1 MIIKIPLKPNYKLY
15 IKTMIFHGELD
26 DNDLAN
32 AIFHHSN
39 VMPNRKKSSQVIKFS
54 DKDKKKI
61 NSFDEIS
68 KIMLKILKE
77 NDCSVDNKGYVI
89 ECQQR
94 NGGFG
99 KNNKSPFIWHSDGE
113 KQVTIILYI
122 RKDRTIKGGNL
133 MIDAG
138 FSNGFNP
145 FRKTAE
151 KEIETKEGQC
161 LIFDSE
167 MRHKPTEFTGFGC
180 RDIIVGFFKKT

>member
-1 MIIKIPLKPNYKLY
+1 
-15 IKTMIFHGELD
+15 MIFNGNLD
-26 DNDLAN
+26 DIDLAN

-54 DKDKKKI
+54 DKDRKKKSESKL

-68 KIMLKILKE
+68 KIMLKILHE
-77 NDCSVDNKGYVI
+77 NYCSVDNQGYVI
-89 ECQQR
+89 ECHQR

-99 KNNKSPFIWHSDGE
+99 KNNKSPFIWHTDGE
-113 KQVTIILYI
+113 DQVTIILYI

-161 LIFDSE
+161 LIFNSE

-180 RDIIVGFFKKT
+180 RDIIVGFFKNK